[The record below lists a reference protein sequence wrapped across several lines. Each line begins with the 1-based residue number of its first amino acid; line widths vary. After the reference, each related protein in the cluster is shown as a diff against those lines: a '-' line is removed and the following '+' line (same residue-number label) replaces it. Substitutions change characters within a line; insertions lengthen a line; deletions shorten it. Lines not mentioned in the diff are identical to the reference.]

1 MRFLS
6 VSLLPLLAALACAQ
20 GSFSSDQNPFSIPS
34 DGFNATAGQK
44 LTLNWS
50 PTTSGTVSLVLR
62 TGEGN
67 DLEKGVSIA
76 SNIQNS
82 GSYGWNVPS
91 DVVKGQYTVEI
102 VDDDHPDTNTNF
114 TPFFQVDSDVTS
126 LSASSSIL
134 STVTSGAPTTSLSL
148 STVSPS
154 SAPSNSAGTTGAT
167 ASASGPLTQSGPA
180 GASSTAST
188 TSAPTSSKSV
198 VSTAPGVPSSAAS
211 SLSSAISD
219 SSASSAGSMTT
230 SASSTGSGSSPSGSA
245 GATAS
250 AASVASSAAAAP
262 TQQAFGGMVAFAIAG
277 VVAAM

>member
-62 TGEGN
+62 TGTGN
-67 DLEKGVSIA
+67 DLEKGISIV
-76 SNIQNS
+76 SNIANS

-126 LSASSSIL
+126 PSASSSIL

-188 TSAPTSSKSV
+188 TSAPTSSK
-198 VSTAPGVPSSAAS
+198 A
-211 SLSSAISD
+211 
-219 SSASSAGSMTT
+219 SSASSLTT
-230 SASSTGSGSSPSGSA
+230 RASSTGSGSSSSGSA

-262 TQQAFGGMVAFAIAG
+262 TQQAFGGMVAFAVAG
-277 VVAAM
+277 IVAAM